1 MASAALEKG
10 KEREKK
16 KKNHP
21 NYAWLIQSN
30 RSAPKW
36 IGGLELI
43 LLWQIKINVPPK
55 LHAI

>member
-10 KEREKK
+10 KEKK
-16 KKNHP
+16 KKQP